1 MLGFVRFMHGPSKRL
16 HALHC
21 MGNER
26 AAGASGNYPTVAAL
40 KKVRLNPA
48 FDFLELL
55 TERRFAHPQALGGL
69 SHIALFMQDN
79 DQFEIANSA
88 LACGHDLS
96 ISAHTNPCASPRQAG
111 RSHSSLIPPE
121 DDEQV
126 KSGLYSHRPYLLQFD
141 TIIAI

>member
-1 MLGFVRFMHGPSKRL
+1 MTRRNSDAKPIGLVMLGFVRFMHGPSKRL

-55 TERRFAHPQALGGL
+55 TEGRFAHPQALGGL

-88 LACGHDLS
+88 LACGHDLD
-96 ISAHTNPCASPRQAG
+96 R
-111 RSHSSLIPPE
+111 
-121 DDEQV
+121 
-126 KSGLYSHRPYLLQFD
+126 KS
-141 TIIAI
+141 